1 MSKGSWFF
9 ETDAKIRSFL
19 VGGGRLRTIAE
30 DCGGLWTICD
40 TSGRI
45 LGGYGAANY
54 VLIGAIRAIRAL
66 RPIRAIRVIGLIGP
80 IRALRPIGPLS
91 VIGLIGPIRAVRFGG

>member
-1 MSKGSWFF
+1 MGAQGRQRALSCF

-30 DCGGLWTICD
+30 DCGGLWTIYD
-40 TSGRI
+40 TSGRV

-54 VLIGAIRAIRAL
+54 VLIGAIRAIGPIRAIRALRAL
-66 RPIRAIRVIGLIGP
+66 RPIREGC
-80 IRALRPIGPLS
+80 
-91 VIGLIGPIRAVRFGG
+91 FGG

>member
-1 MSKGSWFF
+1 MGAQGCQGTLSCF

-19 VGGGRLRTIAE
+19 VGGGRLRRIVE
-30 DCGGLWTICD
+30 DCGGLWTIYD

-66 RPIRAIRVIGLIGP
+66 RPIRAIRVI
-80 IRALRPIGPLS
+80 RALRPIRA
-91 VIGLIGPIRAVRFGG
+91 IRALREGCFGG

>member
-1 MSKGSWFF
+1 MGAQGRQRALSCL

-30 DCGGLWTICD
+30 DCGGLWTIYD
-40 TSGRI
+40 TSGRV

-54 VLIGAIRAIRAL
+54 VLIGAIRAIGPIRAIRALRAL
-66 RPIRAIRVIGLIGP
+66 RPIREGC
-80 IRALRPIGPLS
+80 
-91 VIGLIGPIRAVRFGG
+91 FGG